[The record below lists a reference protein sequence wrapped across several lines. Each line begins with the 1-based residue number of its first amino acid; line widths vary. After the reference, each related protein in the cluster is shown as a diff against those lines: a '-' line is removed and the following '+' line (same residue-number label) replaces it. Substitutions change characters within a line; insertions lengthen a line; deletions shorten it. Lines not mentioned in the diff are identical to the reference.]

1 MVSGGAVGDL
11 SSAPR
16 SSDEGLEQVSGVHGD
31 GASREHAL
39 DCRVACKGV
48 PDGGGWLRACMG
60 QGPRQ
65 WPGPSRH
72 VGGIWAVRQAVVPEA
87 GLMGLRAGLST
98 EEPAK
103 EKVRGDD
110 RGGQPVF
117 WVLKPGCTAPG
128 HRWPSRPGAG
138 AQSLLPG
145 AVGQPRLSS
154 FLAMSRHPGA
164 RAPSSVSGEGS
175 PVVWSPGGRRLQLP
189 VPPRPRPGHLQL
201 PSPLPR
207 PGSPGSCL
215 HCVARPTCTCPG
227 PTWEVGGAATC
238 VCVGLGGGGPGPGSP
253 IRHRPLA
260 DGAPR
265 FEVAN
270 NSVAAA
276 SEAARAQDAA
286 LQLLSPWSPVCAAT
300 PLAGRLVLCAESSAG
315 CQAPGCSRQ
324 SEHAC

>member
-189 VPPRPRPGHLQL
+189 VPPAQGRGTCSCPPHSLGRVLQAPASTAWPGLRA
-201 PSPLPR
+201 P
-207 PGSPGSCL
+207 
-215 HCVARPTCTCPG
+215 VPG
-227 PTWEVGGAATC
+227 P
-238 VCVGLGGGGPGPGSP
+238 PGRWGVL
-253 IRHRPLA
+253 R
-260 DGAPR
+260 
-265 FEVAN
+265 
-270 NSVAAA
+270 
-276 SEAARAQDAA
+276 
-286 LQLLSPWSPVCAAT
+286 PVCAWVWGV
-300 PLAGRLVLCAESSAG
+300 AGQGRALLSG
-315 CQAPGCSRQ
+315 IDLLLTGLLDLKLQTIR
-324 SEHAC
+324 